1 MTTNPGPGPS
11 SDKAAKN
18 PKGTRRN
25 VSNKALYRAIE
36 DRLEKY
42 DMDRSTSITLFLDAV
57 RDEWFADQA

>member
-1 MTTNPGPGPS
+1 MTTRTPTPDKTPS
-11 SDKAAKN
+11 TK
-18 PKGTRRN
+18 KGTRRN